1 MRALRLIKS
10 DQRNLKKV
18 TDTGVGTW
26 NKEESLVKSSR
37 VEVDQNSLLFNIG
50 SVRFPPQS
58 PAAVFLLPPPENLN
72 FGIAPKGCYLL
83 HIVKPFSGQELLSR
97 VPFPTGKF
105 DFHNM
110 KLVYFRGSP
119 ER

>member
-18 TDTGVGTW
+18 TDTGVGTG

-50 SVRFPPQS
+50 SVRFPLQS
-58 PAAVFLLPPPENLN
+58 PAAAFLLPPPENLN

-97 VPFPTGKF
+97 VPFPTGEF
-105 DFHNM
+105 NFHNM

>member
-18 TDTGVGTW
+18 TDTGVGTG

-37 VEVDQNSLLFNIG
+37 VEVYQNSLHFNIG

-58 PAAVFLLPPPENLN
+58 PAPVFSYLPLKTSNLLLPLRVATFFTQWNLSVAKN
-72 FGIAPKGCYLL
+72 CW
-83 HIVKPFSGQELLSR
+83 QE
-97 VPFPTGKF
+97 FKF
-105 DFHNM
+105 QIPNSIF
-110 KLVYFRGSP
+110 LI
-119 ER
+119 